1 LSEFP
6 YKVKHKNGSVGV
18 ATGVHKIK
26 DGYYYKVKRINGTKS
41 QSNWSLG
48 MAEPCD
54 PNEVGNRVDSRTYV
68 RNNLI
73 DRVGIASAVTFHN
86 GRPTYLIAGEDGK
99 LCSKWYVANCVEIS
113 KKDYEK
119 GDKSRSRVWNKGRK
133 QQQKTGSGRI
143 CRMCN
148 KEITNGNWWYC
159 ADCNRKRLLS
169 IAHHERMEEWV

>member
-1 LSEFP
+1 MSEFP

-68 RNNLI
+68 
-73 DRVGIASAVTFHN
+73 
-86 GRPTYLIAGEDGK
+86 
-99 LCSKWYVANCVEIS
+99 
-113 KKDYEK
+113 
-119 GDKSRSRVWNKGRK
+119 GDKSSSQVWNKGRK
-133 QQQKTGSGRI
+133 QKQKTGSGRI

-169 IAHHERMEEWV
+169 IAHHERMEGWV